1 MRQAP
6 KRRPDGF
13 TLLELLVVLMII
25 GLLSAFA
32 APRYFSQVGRSKTQI
47 TRAQIEL
54 IDKAVIQYRIDTG
67 HYPSTEVG
75 LPALLAAPF
84 SEAVWLGPYLKTSA
98 LPLDQWGRAYVYRMP
113 GADGRDFDIVS
124 YGADGQPGGTGDDAD
139 IGNWP

>member
-1 MRQAP
+1 M
-6 KRRPDGF
+6 RRPLKRSPAGF
-13 TLLELLVVLMII
+13 TLLELLVVLIII

-32 APRYFSQVGRSKTQI
+32 APRYFSQVGRSKAQI

-54 IDKAVIQYRIDTG
+54 MDKAVIQYRIDTG
-67 HYPSTEVG
+67 HYPSTEMG

-84 SEAVWLGPYLKTSA
+84 SEAVWLGPYLKTTT
-98 LPLDQWGRAYVYRMP
+98 LPLDQWEHAYVYRVP
-113 GADGRDFDIVS
+113 GADGREFDIIS